1 MKARVLLLLTLFML
15 TACGFHLRGS
25 QNSTFSISNIY
36 IDADSAPQLGRE
48 VKDRMKGAGIII
60 NESLANASYILTLKK
75 ERFEKSVLSVAA
87 DTGKVEEFL
96 IKYSVQMDARDS
108 DGKQLINNEPINL
121 ARDYTF
127 DETAVLGEFS
137 EKQLLR
143 EDLVVRAS
151 SQVLRRLQA
160 VITDSN

>member
-1 MKARVLLLLTLFML
+1 MKSRVLLLLTLFML

-25 QNSTFSISNIY
+25 QSSTFNISNIY
-36 IDADSAPQLGRE
+36 IDASNAPQLGRE
-48 VKDRMKGAGIII
+48 VKGRMKGAGVIV
-60 NESLANASYILTLKK
+60 NESPANASYILTLKE

-96 IKYSVQMDARDS
+96 IKYSAKMDARDN
-108 DGKQLINNEPINL
+108 DGKQLINNETINL

-137 EKQLLR
+137 ENQLLR
-143 EDLVVRAS
+143 KDLVVRAS
-151 SQVLRRLQA
+151 SQVLRRLQTLTA
-160 VITDSN
+160 DSN